1 MEMRLSGLTPVYD
14 DATDEEARFLAEL
27 GARLSFRVWGWP
39 PDGRLRD
46 VVQVTTL
53 RPSGEASHF
62 LGSNWQC
69 AGIPST
75 SEVHLKVIP
84 TPARNTLLIQS
95 EKVPLDSAAMVITR
109 PVYCTVAI

>member
-62 LGSNWQC
+62 LGSDRQL
-69 AGIPST
+69 AGITRASMG
-75 SEVHLKVIP
+75 
-84 TPARNTLLIQS
+84 RDRQS
-95 EKVPLDSAAMVITR
+95 FGL
-109 PVYCTVAI
+109 